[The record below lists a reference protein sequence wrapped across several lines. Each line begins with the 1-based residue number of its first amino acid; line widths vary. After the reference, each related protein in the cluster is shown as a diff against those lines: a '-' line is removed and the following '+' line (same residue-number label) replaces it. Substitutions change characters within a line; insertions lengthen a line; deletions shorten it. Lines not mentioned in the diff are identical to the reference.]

1 MTTPELPAAG
11 GDEATLGASALRGGF
26 WALVNQAAPLI
37 STTII
42 SVVAARVLGPASMGR
57 QSFIS
62 FVALTATF
70 VSVAGLPTATA
81 RAVGE
86 ALGREES
93 GALRAM
99 ARWAFR
105 ISAVSATASV
115 TVLVVV
121 AVAGAAPQAAW
132 LFAAALVGFGTL
144 HRVAASFLVGAR
156 RWRQH
161 STILVAVAIMN
172 GAFTVVVLLAGGG
185 VVGMFVVFAVTAGV
199 MALSAI
205 LYVKRLLAGLPAAA
219 SATYVHDLQRRTR
232 RYALGASVPII
243 LGFVVSQRSE
253 FFFLERQ
260 STETQIALYSIA
272 FSITTALAGFPGAL
286 GTITTPSASH
296 LVGAGAFNAIRTGYG
311 RAVRLILLVSLP
323 ATALGLALGPRL
335 VEILYGH
342 VYAGAGDVLLVLLL
356 PLPLVAI
363 SSVSWGVL
371 VAYERVR
378 FPIVITAVAAL
389 VDVALAFVLVP
400 GLDAIGAAIAN
411 ATAQTTVFAIEL
423 AYCARLIGRID
434 VSSAFA
440 FRVTLMSA
448 LGGGCALLVIRAIPG
463 AGGLVLATLAGLL
476 GLLAA
481 ARVLRALS
489 KDDADWLVLR
499 SGGTIR
505 RVAVLARHFFAST
518 GTDG

>member
-1 MTTPELPAAG
+1 
-11 GDEATLGASALRGGF
+11 
-26 WALVNQAAPLI
+26 
-37 STTII
+37 
-42 SVVAARVLGPASMGR
+42 
-57 QSFIS
+57 
-62 FVALTATF
+62 
-70 VSVAGLPTATA
+70 
-81 RAVGE
+81 
-86 ALGREES
+86 
-93 GALRAM
+93 
-99 ARWAFR
+99 
-105 ISAVSATASV
+105 
-115 TVLVVV
+115 
-121 AVAGAAPQAAW
+121 
-132 LFAAALVGFGTL
+132 
-144 HRVAASFLVGAR
+144 
-156 RWRQH
+156 
-161 STILVAVAIMN
+161 
-172 GAFTVVVLLAGGG
+172 
-185 VVGMFVVFAVTAGV
+185 MFVVFAVTAGV

-411 ATAQTTVFAIEL
+411 ATAQATVFAIEL

-434 VSSAFA
+434 VSSAFTL
-440 FRVTLMSA
+440 RVTLMSA

-463 AGGLVLATLAGLL
+463 AGGLALATLAGLL

-489 KDDADWLVLR
+489 RDDADWLVLR

-518 GTDG
+518 GQNG